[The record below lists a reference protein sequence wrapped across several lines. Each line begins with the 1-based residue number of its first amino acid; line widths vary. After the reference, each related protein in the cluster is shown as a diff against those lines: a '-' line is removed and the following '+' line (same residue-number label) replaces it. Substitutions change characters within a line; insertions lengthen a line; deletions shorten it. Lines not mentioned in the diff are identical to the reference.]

1 MGSEEKEEIEL
12 GARIDM
18 WVNREKGEV
27 GFLSRNLEGSP
38 RDVSEAAVCAL
49 EDLYLRAEL

>member
-1 MGSEEKEEIEL
+1 MGSEEKEEIKL

-18 WVNREKGEV
+18 WVNREKGKV

-38 RDVSEAAVCAL
+38 KDVSEAAVCAL
-49 EDLYLRAEL
+49 GGPLP